1 MATQTLSKDYRLADP
16 QIMTSLFN
24 SVYMS
29 WLWLAVRLY
38 LGYTWITSGWGKLGN
53 PAWMQTGDALKGFWG
68 RAVLI
73 PEAPARPAIAF
84 NWYRSFIQFM
94 LDSGSYTWFAKLVA
108 IGEVVISIA
117 LVLGI
122 FTWIFAFLGGFMNW
136 NFMMAGRASVN
147 PVMLILSILLIL
159 AWKTAG
165 WLGLDRWLLVQV
177 GTPWQPGLIFQR
189 KQPQDTLIKNPPAAT
204 CGRIEIF
211 QEADMSN
218 SKINR
223 MDDNNRV
230 DNSAYRRSWNWGGVI
245 YWAVREGQEQIGWPG
260 GR

>member
-1 MATQTLSKDYRLADP
+1 MATQTLSKDCRLADP

-53 PAWMQTGDALKGFWG
+53 PAWMQTGEALKGFWG

-108 IGEVVISIA
+108 IGEVVIGIA

-136 NFMMAGRASVN
+136 NFMMAGTASVN
-147 PVMLILSILLIL
+147 PVMLILSILVIL

-189 KQPQDTLIKNPPAAT
+189 K
-204 CGRIEIF
+204 
-211 QEADMSN
+211 
-218 SKINR
+218 
-223 MDDNNRV
+223 
-230 DNSAYRRSWNWGGVI
+230 
-245 YWAVREGQEQIGWPG
+245 
-260 GR
+260 